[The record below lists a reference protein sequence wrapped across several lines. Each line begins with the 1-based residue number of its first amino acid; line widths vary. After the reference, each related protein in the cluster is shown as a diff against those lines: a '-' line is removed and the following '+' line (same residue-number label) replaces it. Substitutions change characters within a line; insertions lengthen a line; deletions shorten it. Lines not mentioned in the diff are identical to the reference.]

1 MKIRSARTL
10 TILLAAVA
18 LAATLALAGDASKV
32 VGVWD
37 AVASTPNGD
46 MSSVMT
52 ITEEDGTLEVDMV
65 LNGMKRGVS
74 KEKLNGD
81 ILTMT
86 VRYEGVPYDVELKVD
101 GETMEG
107 TWSGMEANG
116 TLKAK
121 RQP

>member
-65 LNGMKRGVS
+65 LNGMKRDVS
-74 KEKLNGD
+74 KEKLDGD

-86 VRYEGVPYDVELKVD
+86 VRYDGVPYDVELKVD

>member
-1 MKIRSARTL
+1 MKIHSTRTVM
-10 TILLAAVA
+10 ILLAAIA
-18 LAATLALAGDASKV
+18 LAAPLCLAGDAPTV

-46 MSSVMT
+46 MTSVMT
-52 ITEEDGTLEVDMV
+52 ITEKDGTLEVDMV

-74 KEKLNGD
+74 KEKLDGD
-81 ILTMT
+81 VLTMT
-86 VRYEGVPYDVELKVD
+86 VRYDGVPYDVELKVD

>member
-74 KEKLNGD
+74 KEKLDGD